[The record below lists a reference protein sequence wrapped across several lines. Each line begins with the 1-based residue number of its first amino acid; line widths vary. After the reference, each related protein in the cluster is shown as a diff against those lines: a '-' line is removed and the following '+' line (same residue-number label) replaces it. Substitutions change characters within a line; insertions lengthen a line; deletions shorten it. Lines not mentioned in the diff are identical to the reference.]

1 MKNKDA
7 LKLFFSDNAFICLIV
22 FLTQFFFFGILFMIK
37 GIWFEEIFYFTFLV
51 FFMLTLFILIR
62 FYKVG
67 RVYEKLLLKSKLLN
81 DYIIEEPRSDFEKNY
96 NLMIDEIIKI
106 SSDKEIA
113 QKQDKKIQ
121 KLMIYRF
128 VHQMKTPLSV
138 LKLIY
143 ENNGDKDDYKRIGR
157 NINTL
162 EYNLN
167 QILNIYKLDDF
178 KNDFVSEK
186 VFLKNVCKDS
196 INDLKDYFISSQIYP
211 KLDIEDDIYVY
222 SDSKWLKLIIHQILT
237 NAIKYSNSNQ
247 SVNVTAKK
255 TGDRVYLSIIDYGI
269 GIEKADLKSIF
280 ELFYIGKNGRNNAD
294 SSGIGL
300 YIVKKVSEYLGH
312 KLEVESDINK
322 GTTITV
328 IFQ

>member
-7 LKLFFSDNAFICLIV
+7 LKLFFLDNAFICLIV
-22 FLTQFFFFGILFMIK
+22 FLTQFFFFGILFMVK
-37 GIWFEEIFYFTFLV
+37 GIWFEEIFYFVFLV

>member
-37 GIWFEEIFYFTFLV
+37 GIWFEEIFYFAFLV

>member
-7 LKLFFSDNAFICLIV
+7 LKLFFLDNAFICLIV

-37 GIWFEEIFYFTFLV
+37 GIWFEEIFYFGFLV
-51 FFMLTLFILIR
+51 FFMLALFILIR

-269 GIEKADLKSIF
+269 GIEKADLKNIF

>member
-22 FLTQFFFFGILFMIK
+22 FLTQFFFFGILFMVK
-37 GIWFEEIFYFTFLV
+37 GIWFEEIFYFVFLV

-247 SVNVTAKK
+247 SVNVKAKK
-255 TGDRVYLSIIDYGI
+255 KGDRVYLSIIDYGI

>member
-22 FLTQFFFFGILFMIK
+22 FLTQFFFFGILFMVK

-106 SSDKEIA
+106 SSDKEVA

-186 VFLKNVCKDS
+186 VFLKN
-196 INDLKDYFISSQIYP
+196 LP
-211 KLDIEDDIYVY
+211 E
-222 SDSKWLKLIIHQILT
+222 
-237 NAIKYSNSNQ
+237 
-247 SVNVTAKK
+247 
-255 TGDRVYLSIIDYGI
+255 
-269 GIEKADLKSIF
+269 LKSF
-280 ELFYIGKNGRNNAD
+280 EYWQENTYFYLLPSCQLLPDSFDKFWRDFVDNMHKSGFTLKTVQAFLYSAKN
-294 SSGIGL
+294 L
-300 YIVKKVSEYLGH
+300 
-312 KLEVESDINK
+312 
-322 GTTITV
+322 
-328 IFQ
+328 

>member
-269 GIEKADLKSIF
+269 GIEKADLKNIF